1 MTALPEWDDDLAD
14 LLAMVAV
21 AREDAMTPAG
31 REALR
36 VLGENCD
43 TTGVIVVA
51 LKLLAELA
59 SDAGFC
65 QAGFGEY
72 AVRAIAR

>member
-1 MTALPEWDDDLAD
+1 MSAPAGWDDDVAD
-14 LLAMVAV
+14 LLAMVTV

-36 VLGENCD
+36 VLGENGD

-51 LKLLAELA
+51 LKPLAVLA

-65 QAGFGEY
+65 QAGFREY
-72 AVRAIAR
+72 AARAIAR